1 MNEDKYLKD
10 LRGGGLVSRGSEKT
24 KVRGKQVKEWMQ
36 EPEDMKMLV
45 EELKAAMEP
54 RFEVIAEEFK
64 VFRAELKCY
73 NCGEAGHFSNKC
85 PAIKKPKFENKETT
99 ELKKMVMEMQIELK
113 KFKES
118 VILAHNKLNEKVKK
132 MSLANPPGAG
142 RAVAFADG
150 TPHPAEAEGRVVWIP
165 GMKFPETLV
174 APQPPLLA
182 QDDGF
187 DEEFAELSDLDELE
201 LDEDDFE
208 LERERMHRCKQP
220 VLVNEGVA
228 NEDLLLQLVQLRSEM
243 GMSHLSELAG
253 REGEGVNVVIDS
265 VQNRQSMQNP
275 HALSN
280 NPELSL
286 TAEPMQAQNATM
298 SDIAIPMPVSVTDEY
313 FGVPEVIDTNQNVKS
328 SISSGVTTE
337 LSFEDH
343 RTRMVEIE
351 NPKDVSN
358 QDDSDSENLRIDEV
372 GDGDKEC
379 VLSDDMEPVQKLSS
393 FQPFKL
399 CETFPQVP
407 NARAVTRCTSD
418 KPVLQRK
425 ITCGTPLRREKQ
437 KIQLTLKACVALFL
451 KAKAVHADRCI
462 QVLSNEEFWE
472 FVAAILD
479 SGATFDIGSLPIHGP
494 YAKKIRKLAEPVYVT
509 TASGAN
515 IAIEHVGTFE
525 VRVNRPK
532 GIYRFGSLEVY
543 LVNSNDWQEML
554 IGESTLRAHGLMPDQ
569 TIDRILEV
577 QQKYEVPISA
587 RSFNARMAK
596 EVFGLKLGGKVE
608 EDGDI

>member
-1 MNEDKYLKD
+1 
-10 LRGGGLVSRGSEKT
+10 
-24 KVRGKQVKEWMQ
+24 
-36 EPEDMKMLV
+36 
-45 EELKAAMEP
+45 
-54 RFEVIAEEFK
+54 
-64 VFRAELKCY
+64 
-73 NCGEAGHFSNKC
+73 
-85 PAIKKPKFENKETT
+85 
-99 ELKKMVMEMQIELK
+99 
-113 KFKES
+113 
-118 VILAHNKLNEKVKK
+118 
-132 MSLANPPGAG
+132 
-142 RAVAFADG
+142 
-150 TPHPAEAEGRVVWIP
+150 
-165 GMKFPETLV
+165 
-174 APQPPLLA
+174 
-182 QDDGF
+182 
-187 DEEFAELSDLDELE
+187 
-201 LDEDDFE
+201 
-208 LERERMHRCKQP
+208 
-220 VLVNEGVA
+220 
-228 NEDLLLQLVQLRSEM
+228 
-243 GMSHLSELAG
+243 
-253 REGEGVNVVIDS
+253 
-265 VQNRQSMQNP
+265 
-275 HALSN
+275 
-280 NPELSL
+280 
-286 TAEPMQAQNATM
+286 
-298 SDIAIPMPVSVTDEY
+298 
-313 FGVPEVIDTNQNVKS
+313 
-328 SISSGVTTE
+328 
-337 LSFEDH
+337 
-343 RTRMVEIE
+343 MVEIE

-358 QDDSDSENLRIDEV
+358 RDDSDSENLRIDEV

-379 VLSDDMEPVQKLSS
+379 VLSDDMEPVQKLCS

-399 CETFPQVP
+399 RETFPQVS

-425 ITCGTPLRREKQ
+425 ITCETPLRREKQ

-596 EVFGLKLGGKVE
+596 EVFGLKLGGSVE
-608 EDGDI
+608 EDGDDEDALPEFRAEGSQKLNELNERLSRTSSASWNVTDDEDAADDDDESCGLTFGEKSAKLKFDTSEDEVSERSD